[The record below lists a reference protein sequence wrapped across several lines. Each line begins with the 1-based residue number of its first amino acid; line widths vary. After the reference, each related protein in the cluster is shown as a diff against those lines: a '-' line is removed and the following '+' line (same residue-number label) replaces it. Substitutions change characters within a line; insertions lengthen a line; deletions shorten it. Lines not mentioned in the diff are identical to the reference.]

1 MKIAFC
7 IENFITTRGG
17 AEQYVHDLSLLL
29 TERGHE
35 VHIYTMKSRRQS
47 EGNLHIHMVNMFS
60 GPRFFRTIV
69 FALRCRREVTGR
81 EFDIIHSFGRTW
93 GMDIFQPLGGS
104 QMAGLVGNLRSIPNP
119 LLRYL
124 KVVTYILSFR
134 RIAYFLV
141 EKIQINETKI
151 VIAISAMVKKDL
163 IHYCRLS
170 PEKVRIVRNGVD
182 LKRFHPDNREQLR
195 KDTRRELGL
204 IDDDIFVLF
213 VAHNFRLKGLQT
225 LIMAFK
231 RIQNIAPDHKFKV
244 GILGAGKVK
253 KYTAYAKKLGVVD
266 RVIFIPNSNMP
277 PRYYAAADISV
288 HPSFY
293 DPSALVV
300 LEAMA
305 SGLPVITTTYCGTSE
320 IIEEGKEGFVIC
332 TPANISE
339 MADRI
344 IELSDPDLRRKMG
357 VEGRRRAE
365 DFPYSLNMEEILD
378 IYDEYTGSYP
388 R

>member
-17 AEQYVHDLSLLL
+17 AEQYVNDLSLLL
-29 TERGHE
+29 TDRGHE
-35 VHIYTMKSRRQS
+35 VHIYTTKGQQRSQ
-47 EGNLHIHMVNMFS
+47 GKLHVHMVDFFP
-60 GPRFFRTIV
+60 GPRFIRTLS
-69 FALRCRREVTGR
+69 FAMRCRKEVTGR

-119 LLRYL
+119 FRRYL
-124 KVVTYILSFR
+124 KIATYILSFR
-134 RIAYFLV
+134 RMVYFLI
-141 EKIQINETKI
+141 EKIQMKETKI

-170 PEKVRIVRNGVD
+170 PENVRIVRNGVD
-182 LKRFHPDNREQLR
+182 LKRFNPANREIFR
-195 KDTRRELGL
+195 EKTRRELGL
-204 IDDDIFVLF
+204 KEDDIFILF
-213 VAHNFRLKGLQT
+213 VAHNFRLKGLQN
-225 LIMAFK
+225 LIRALK
-231 RIQNIAPDHKFKV
+231 RIRSIAPDHKFKV
-244 GILGAGKVK
+244 GIMGAGKVK
-253 KYTAYAKKLGVVD
+253 KYTAYARKMGVVD
-266 RVIFIPNSNMP
+266 KVIFIPNSDKP
-277 PRYYAAADISV
+277 PHYYAASDISV

-320 IIEEGKEGFVIC
+320 IIEEGREGFVVR

-339 MADRI
+339 MASRI
-344 IELSDPDLRRKMG
+344 LELTDPILRRKMG
-357 VEGRRRAE
+357 VAGRKRAE
-365 DFPYSLNMEEILD
+365 EFPYSRNMEEILD